1 MSFSLIQVACI
12 LGLYLL
18 ALFVLASIT
27 EKRLLPTKLLN
38 HPLMHVLSM
47 GTFITAW
54 AFFGMLDL
62 IAQYGYSAL
71 TYYIG
76 VGAVFVLSPL
86 LLAPLLRL
94 CRLHQLHT
102 LADIL
107 TFRFFSNATG
117 MITSLGLTLAMI
129 PFLALQIKS
138 VADTVII
145 LRLYT
150 DWQGSFEEE
159 VLIHINDSLL
169 PIAYCIVVAAF
180 TMLFGTTRQS
190 RQGMVP
196 VMAFDTLLKLSA
208 LLGIGG
214 LALFGVFEGNEGLNL
229 WLKNNPQIMQAMNNP
244 TYDATAN
251 ILLLVCFGVTLG
263 MPQLYQIASA
273 SLPIERSLHTLSWGT
288 LILLLLAALPT
299 LPILW
304 AGLKLGVPLP
314 PEYLPLGLPIF
325 VDNHLLTILAF
336 LGGLAAATSAIVLFT
351 LSLAT
356 MLLNHWLTPFIRLDN
371 TPNLYL
377 WLADL
382 RRLLIA
388 GIIVSSYLFY
398 HWAPEDISLSKLGLT
413 AFVGVCQLLPAIFAV
428 PYWAKGNATGV
439 IAGISGGLLVW
450 FFGLFLPLLNHLA
463 EFTIAGITIPLGTEQ
478 WPNIA
483 LLSLTVNCLL
493 FTAISLLVPSSE
505 KQKEMA
511 SLCTLNDIDSPMRL
525 ELGVH
530 SPNDFVENLTP
541 SLGLK
546 SAQKEVLR
554 ALRELKLPHDEHR
567 PYALRKLRE
576 QILTNLSGLMG
587 PAAAYNIIEK
597 HIPYHIPKGSH
608 SSDIR
613 FIESRL
619 EEYRSQMTGMSAELD
634 ALRRHHRQ
642 TLENLPL
649 GACSIGPD
657 REVLMWN
664 RAMEDFTQLEAESV
678 IGARIEDTPAPWGE
692 LLSNFLENPAPHI
705 SKQQLNH
712 NGQSHWV
719 SLHKAHINSSDSHPG
734 SNNSSS
740 NRSNINA
747 SGGEVILL
755 EDFTDTQVLEQE
767 LIHSERLASIGRLA
781 AGVAHEIGNP
791 VTGIACLTQNLQYD
805 IDNPEV
811 QESSNLIL
819 EQTERI
825 RRILHSLLNFAHR
838 GKENNTLEER
848 VRTPI
853 SQSVSDAMQLL
864 RLQKE
869 AKEVSYSNEVPDHLQ
884 VTGDPQQL
892 VQVFINLL
900 GNARDAS
907 EPGSAVT
914 VTAVEDEQ
922 DLYLR
927 VIDQGSGIPEDI
939 KDQVFEPFF
948 TTKDPDKGT
957 GLGLSLVYSII
968 SEHGGNIEIQSPVDP
983 ITGKGTAFVIRLP
996 KAKEAPIK

>member
-1 MSFSLIQVACI
+1 MMSFSLIQVACI

-18 ALFVLASIT
+18 SLFILASIT
-27 EKRLLPTKLLN
+27 EKQLLPPKLLN

-76 VGAVFVLSPL
+76 IGAVFVLSPL

-107 TFRFFSNATG
+107 TFRFFSNTTG

-180 TMLFGTTRQS
+180 TMLFGTTRRS

-208 LLGIGG
+208 LLGIGA
-214 LALFGVFEGNEGLNL
+214 LALFGVFEGNDGLDL
-229 WLKNNPQIMQAMNNP
+229 WLKSNPQLMQTMNNP
-244 TYDATAN
+244 GHDATAN

-273 SLPIERSLHTLSWGT
+273 SLPIERSLNTLSWGT
-288 LILLLLAALPT
+288 LILLLLAALPM

-325 VDNHLLTILAF
+325 VDNHFLTILAF

-398 HWAPEDISLSKLGLT
+398 HWAPEDISLSNLGLT

-428 PYWAKGNATGV
+428 PYWARGNAPGV
-439 IAGISGGLLVW
+439 IAGISGGLLIW
-450 FFGLFLPLLNHLA
+450 FFGLFLPLLSHLA
-463 EFTIAGITIPLGTEQ
+463 EITIAGITIHLGTEQ
-478 WPNIA
+478 WPTIT
-483 LLSLTVNCLL
+483 LLSLAVNCLL
-493 FTAISLLVPSSE
+493 FTTVSTLVPSSE

-511 SLCTLNDIDSPMRL
+511 SLCTLSDIDSPMRL
-525 ELGVH
+525 ELKVQ
-530 SPNDFVENLTP
+530 SPNEFVEKLTP

-554 ALRELKLPHDEHR
+554 ALRELKLPHNEHR

-587 PAAAYNIIEK
+587 PATAHNIIEK
-597 HIPYHIPKGSH
+597 HIPYHIPEGSH

-619 EEYRSQMTGMSAELD
+619 EEYRSHMTGMSAELD

-664 RAMEDFTQLEAESV
+664 RAMEDFTQVTAERV
-678 IGARIEDTPAPWGE
+678 IGARIEDTPTPWGE
-692 LLSNFLENPAPHI
+692 LLSNFLENPASHI
-705 SKQQLNH
+705 SKQQLSFDN
-712 NGQSHWV
+712 QSHWV
-719 SLHKAHINSSDSHPG
+719 SLHKAHIHSTDT
-734 SNNSSS
+734 
-740 NRSNINA
+740 A
-747 SGGEVILL
+747 VSGGEVILL

-791 VTGIACLTQNLQYD
+791 VTGIACITQNLQYED
-805 IDNPEV
+805 DPAEIK
-811 QESSNLIL
+811 ESANLIL

-838 GKENNTLEER
+838 GKENSAEQER
-848 VRTPI
+848 VCTPI
-853 SQSVSDAMQLL
+853 SQCVSDAMQLL

-869 AKEVSYSNEVPDHLQ
+869 AKEVSYSNEVADHLQ
-884 VTGDPQQL
+884 VIGDPQQL
-892 VQVFINLL
+892 VQVFVNLL

-907 EPGSAVT
+907 ETGSSVT
-914 VTAVEDEQ
+914 VTAMEDET
-922 DLYLR
+922 DIYLR
-927 VIDQGSGIPEDI
+927 VIDEGCGIPENI
-939 KDQVFEPFF
+939 KEQVFEPFF

-968 SEHGGNIEIQSPVDP
+968 SEHDGNIEIQSPVDAA
-983 ITGKGTAFVIRLP
+983 TGRGTAFVIRLP
-996 KAKEAPIK
+996 KTEEEPESNLAV